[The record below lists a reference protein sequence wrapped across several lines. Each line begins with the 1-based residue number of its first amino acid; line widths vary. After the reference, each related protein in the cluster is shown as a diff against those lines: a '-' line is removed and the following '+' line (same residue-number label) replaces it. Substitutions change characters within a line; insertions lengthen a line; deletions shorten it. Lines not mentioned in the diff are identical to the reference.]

1 MDSLRNMISNL
12 YIYKGKEDFSNQI
25 LTNNSGESNKLEENK
40 ISNNINTNNINS
52 ELNQNYSNSKL
63 NVSRYRYCD
72 YCRDRDTNISN
83 EKKKIKKTFKPSVN
97 YFTNNISYNYLFNG
111 KPNHIKRNKDL
122 IREKEYQM
130 KEERLRKENEALQ
143 LLLMN
148 SNQKKNKLYEVNS
161 RLYEYEKNQKINP
174 KFKINQS
181 RAQSS
186 KVNLDKRNLN
196 VKNFLERNPSLNYYN
211 NFYLNQSLK
220 LPSINQNSKLIK
232 ETFSNLNL
240 HKDYGR
246 IPEYLIRMKEETRL
260 QKEEEKFLEQEKHLP
275 RGTRILPE
283 EEKKERINE
292 LSNMKKELEDE
303 LFQMPIARLSK
314 RQIERKGEIE
324 KSLYDIE
331 EELNRLT
338 SYRVVVVKI

>member
-1 MDSLRNMISNL
+1 
-12 YIYKGKEDFSNQI
+12 
-25 LTNNSGESNKLEENK
+25 
-40 ISNNINTNNINS
+40 
-52 ELNQNYSNSKL
+52 
-63 NVSRYRYCD
+63 
-72 YCRDRDTNISN
+72 
-83 EKKKIKKTFKPSVN
+83 
-97 YFTNNISYNYLFNG
+97 
-111 KPNHIKRNKDL
+111 
-122 IREKEYQM
+122 M

-220 LPSINQNSKLIK
+220 LPSINQDSKLIK

-260 QKEEEKFLEQEKHLP
+260 QKEEEKFLEQEKLLP